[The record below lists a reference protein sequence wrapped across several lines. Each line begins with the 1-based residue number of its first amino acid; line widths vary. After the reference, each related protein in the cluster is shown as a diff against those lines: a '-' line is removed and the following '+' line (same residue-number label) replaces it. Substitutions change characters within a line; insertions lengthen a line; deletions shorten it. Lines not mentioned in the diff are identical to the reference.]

1 MFNVIIN
8 SEQYD
13 EFMAQKEKIKELEA
27 RNEFLKEQY
36 DQLNE
41 KCQANSNHYQGLYEE
56 LVQTV
61 HENDKER
68 ELLYKNYQQA
78 VSDKAALIKKRNDL
92 LIENDE
98 LKNKVTRFGELVSE
112 NYRLRQSIVDL
123 KANNKE
129 LKAKIK
135 EPVATITI
143 NHCRD
148 LEDAYSLDSNT
159 TVKIENLY
167 LTNNYFSEEDERDD

>member
-8 SEQYD
+8 GEQYD

-41 KCQANSNHYQGLYEE
+41 KFQANSNHYQGLYEE

-61 HENDKER
+61 HEKEKT
-68 ELLYKNYQQA
+68 LKSLYKNYQQ
-78 VSDKAALIKKRNDL
+78 VLSDKAALIKERDGL
-92 LIENDE
+92 E
-98 LKNKVTRFGELVSE
+98 NKVIRFKELVTE
-112 NYRLRQSIVDL
+112 NYRLKMSINDL
-123 KANNKE
+123 RANNKE

-135 EPVATITI
+135 ESVGTITI
-143 NHCRD
+143 NPCLD
-148 LEDAYSLDSNT
+148 LGEAYSPDSNT
-159 TVKIENLY
+159 IINIKNLY
-167 LTNNYFSEEDERDD
+167 LTKEDKNND